1 MAGLRFKLIALLT
14 AATLLLQ
21 AQTPQEII
29 QWGELPSIPDE
40 VGFNGSFIGV
50 HNDVLIM
57 AGGAN
62 FPDKPV
68 WEGGAKQWYDD
79 IYVLESSGPDEYQ
92 WYTSENLKLPQPLGN
107 GVSISTEEGLLC
119 IGGNNSQ
126 GTYAD
131 VFLLKWDANERK
143 TVIEEWPDLP
153 VTLASMGGD
162 IIENI
167 VYVAGGLEESNGPAG
182 KYFFALDLSTK
193 NGSFQFQWK
202 VLDPWPGPA
211 RMNPVVKAQNNGQVE
226 ALYLFSGRNHSPGKE
241 FPHQLHSDVYM
252 YNPKSGEW
260 TRKSDIPSNNTYGI
274 DGGFIGAAPAM
285 RHGGSH
291 ILIFGGAGGSNQHL
305 VKRMEL
311 QAEIKRIEGE
321 ENHLEADSIATRALI
336 DSLNGQIKKLV
347 INTSFSPKILAYHT
361 ITDTWVEAGMFSG
374 PSQAVTSA
382 VLFNGEVI
390 IPGGEIGPGVRT
402 NKVSKGSFKPYTA
415 DFGLVN
421 YITLG
426 AYLALIV
433 WMGWYF
439 SKRNTSSDDY
449 FLGGKRVPWW
459 AAGLSIYATML
470 SAITYL
476 SQPALA
482 FSFDWQV
489 YLGYFG
495 ILIMA
500 PVVILFYLPFYR
512 KLNITTAY
520 EYLEKRF
527 DLPTRMFGS
536 LSFVLFQLARMGI
549 VVYLPA
555 LALST
560 VIGMDIFVAI
570 ILMGILAIIYTVLG
584 GIEAVIWTD
593 VLQVAV
599 LILGLLAGLSFVLI
613 KMGDFSAIVDTAF
626 QDDKLRMFDWR
637 LSTTEV
643 VTWSLFLGSIALNIA
658 PYTADQAVVQRYLT
672 TPTEQEAK
680 KSIWL
685 SGLLAMPAGL
695 LIFGMGTFLYV
706 YFKGHP
712 ELLTIGMENDR
723 IFPLFIANQ
732 LPAGVAGLVIAGI
745 FSASMSSLDSSMHS
759 VSTVITVDF
768 YKRFTKKFT
777 DKSSLSVARWVTV
790 IVGILGTIVACIMA
804 VYPVTSLFFLFQEIV
819 GLFGSAL
826 AGVFILG
833 IFTGRT
839 HGTGALIGAFLS
851 VLVLAY
857 LKYMTQLNFYI
868 YPLIGIPVCVVSGYI
883 ISRIWPAKLKNV
895 KGLSLHTLEQTHHD
909 INL

>member
-1 MAGLRFKLIALLT
+1 MSNVKTLFVLLLLIAFLPVLG
-14 AATLLLQ
+14 Q
-21 AQTPQEII
+21 KDQEII
-29 QWGELPSIPDE
+29 QWSEHPPIPDDI
-40 VGFNGSFIGV
+40 GFNGSFIGV
-50 HNDVLIM
+50 HNNVLIV

-68 WEGGAKQWYDD
+68 WDGGAKQWYDN
-79 IYVLESSGPDEYQ
+79 IYILEPSPSGDYQ
-92 WYTSENLKLPQPLGN
+92 WYTNDNLKLPRRLGY
-107 GVSISTEEGLLC
+107 GVSIQTDDGIIC
-119 IGGNNSQ
+119 IGGNNSE
-126 GTYAD
+126 GTYSD
-131 VFLLKWDANERK
+131 VFLLKWNPAKRELV
-143 TVIEEWPDLP
+143 TEELAALP
-153 VTLASMGGD
+153 VPLAVMGGD
-162 IIENI
+162 KIGNVI
-167 VYVAGGLEESNGPAG
+167 YVAGGQSATTGPATQH
-182 KYFFALDLSTK
+182 FFALDLAQRNTRD
-193 NGSFQFQWK
+193 FQWK
-202 VLDPWPGPA
+202 SLDPWPGPG
-211 RMNPVVKAQNNGQVE
+211 RINPVVVAQNSGQVD
-226 ALYLFSGRNHSPGKE
+226 ALYLFSGRNYSPDDD

-252 YNPKSGEW
+252 YNPKSGTW
-260 TRKSDIPSNNTYGI
+260 IKKSDIPSNDTYGI
-274 DGGFIGAAPAM
+274 DGGFIGAAPAIK
-285 RHGGSH
+285 RGGAH
-291 ILIFGGAGGSNQHL
+291 ILIFGGAGGPNQHL

-311 QAEIKRIEGE
+311 QAEIKKTEDQPE
-321 ENHLEADSIATRALI
+321 LDSIAIQTAI
-336 DSLNGQIKKLV
+336 DSLTSQIKKLV
-347 INTSFSPKILAYHT
+347 MNTSFSPKIWAYHT
-361 ITDTWVEAGMFSG
+361 ITDTWIETGEFSG
-374 PSQAVTSA
+374 LSQAVTSA
-382 VLFNGEVI
+382 VIFNEAVI
-390 IPGGEIGPGVRT
+390 IPGGETGPGVRT
-402 NKVSKGSFKPYTA
+402 NRVSKGSFKPYTA
-415 DFGLVN
+415 NFGLVN

-426 AYLALIV
+426 AYLGLIV

-482 FSFDWQV
+482 FSFDWQA
-489 YLGYFG
+489 YLGYLG

-527 DLPTRMFGS
+527 NLPTRMFGS

-599 LILGLLAGLSFVLI
+599 LILGLVAGLVFIVLEMDDLSGI
-613 KMGDFSAIVDTAF
+613 IQTAV
-626 QDDKLRMFDWR
+626 QDNKLRMFDWR
-637 LSTTEV
+637 FSTTEV

-672 TPTEQEAK
+672 TSSEQEAR

-685 SGLLAMPAGL
+685 SGILAIPAGL

-706 YFKGHP
+706 YFKEHP
-712 ELLTIGMENDR
+712 DLLTIGMENDR

-759 VSTVITVDF
+759 VSTVVTIDF

-777 DKSSLSVARWVTV
+777 DKSSLSVARRVTV

-833 IFTGRT
+833 IFTKRT
-839 HGTGALIGAFLS
+839 HGTGALMGAFLS

-857 LKYMTQLNFYI
+857 LKYLTQLNFYI

-883 ISRIWPAKLKNV
+883 ISRIWPAKLKDLED
-895 KGLSLHTLEQTHHD
+895 LSLHTLQQTR
-909 INL
+909 

>member
-1 MAGLRFKLIALLT
+1 MSIPRTLFVTILLISFLPIYG
-14 AATLLLQ
+14 
-21 AQTPQEII
+21 QTNQEII
-29 QWGELPSIPDE
+29 QWGELPPIPDDK
-40 VGFNGSFIGV
+40 GFNGSFIGV
-50 HNDVLIM
+50 HNNALIV

-68 WEGGAKQWYDD
+68 WEGGAKQWYDN
-79 IYVLESSGPDEYQ
+79 IYVLESTNSEDHQ
-92 WYTSENLKLPQPLGN
+92 WYTDENLKLPQPLAY
-107 GVSISTEEGLLC
+107 GVSINTDNGILC
-119 IGGNNSQ
+119 IGGNNSK
-126 GTYAD
+126 GTYKD
-131 VFLLKWDANERK
+131 VFLLIWD
-143 TVIEEWPDLP
+143 PDKKELSFDKFPPLP
-153 VTLASMGGD
+153 VPLAAMSGD
-162 IIENI
+162 KIGNS
-167 VYVAGGLEESNGPAG
+167 VYVAGGQENLAGPATRH
-182 KYFFALDLSTK
+182 FFTLDLSQRNTAD
-193 NGSFQFQWK
+193 FRWEI
-202 VLDPWPGPA
+202 LEPWPGPA
-211 RMNPVVKAQNNGQVE
+211 RINPVVVAQNSGQVD
-226 ALYLFSGRNHSPGKE
+226 ALYLFSGRDFQPDDKL
-241 FPHQLHSDVYM
+241 PHQLHSDVYM
-252 YNPKSGEW
+252 YNPKSRGW
-260 TRKSDIPSNNTYGI
+260 TQKSDIPSNQTPGI
-274 DGGFIGAAPAM
+274 EGGFIGAAPVIK
-285 RHGGSH
+285 HGGSH
-291 ILIFGGAGGSNQHL
+291 VLIFGGAGGVNQQL
-305 VKRMEL
+305 IKRMEL
-311 QAEIKRIEGE
+311 QLEID
-321 ENHLEADSIATRALI
+321 NLQNYNSNDSIQTAATIKILE
-336 DSLNGQIKKLV
+336 DQITELV
-347 INTSFSPKILAYHT
+347 RNTSFSTTIWAYHT
-361 ITDTWVEAGMFSG
+361 ITDTWVNTGSLSE
-374 PSQAVTSA
+374 PSQAVTTA
-382 VLFNGEVI
+382 VLFHNEIV
-390 IPGGEIGPGVRT
+390 IPGGEVGPGVRT
-402 NKVSKGSFKPYTA
+402 TKVTKGKFIPYTA
-415 DFGLVN
+415 DFGLIN
-421 YITLG
+421 YLTLA
-426 AYLALIV
+426 AYLGLIV

-439 SKRNTSSDDY
+439 SKRNTSADDY

-482 FSFDWQV
+482 FSFDWQA
-489 YLGYFG
+489 YLGYFT

-500 PVVILFYLPFYR
+500 PVVVAFYLPFYR
-512 KLNITTAY
+512 RLNITTAY

-527 DLPTRMFGS
+527 NLATRMFGS
-536 LSFVLFQLARMGI
+536 VSFVLFQLARMGI

-560 VIGMDIFVAI
+560 VIGMDIYVAI

-613 KMGDFSAIVDTAF
+613 EMDDFSGIIETAF

-637 LSTTEV
+637 LSTTEI
-643 VTWSLFLGSIALNIA
+643 VTWSLFLGSVALNIA

-672 TPTEQEAK
+672 TPSEQDAK

-685 SGLLAMPAGL
+685 SGLLAVPAGL

-712 ELLTIGMENDR
+712 ELMNIGMENDR

-759 VSTVITVDF
+759 VSTVVTVDF
-768 YKRFTKKFT
+768 YKRFSLKFT

-790 IVGILGTIVACIMA
+790 IVGILGTMVACVM
-804 VYPVTSLFFLFQEIV
+804 VLYPVSSLFFLFQEIV

-833 IFTGRT
+833 IFTTRA
-839 HGTGALIGAFLS
+839 HGNGALAGAFLS

-868 YPLIGIPVCVVSGYI
+868 YPIIGIPVCVIGGYL
-883 ISRIWPAKLKNV
+883 ISRIWPV
-895 KGLSLHTLEQTHHD
+895 KMQDLENLSLSTLKK
-909 INL
+909 IS

>member
-1 MAGLRFKLIALLT
+1 LRFKLITLLT
-14 AATLLLQ
+14 AATLLVQ

-29 QWGELPSIPDE
+29 QWEELPSIPDAI
-40 VGFNGSFIGV
+40 GYNGSFIGI
-50 HNDVLIM
+50 HNNALIV

-68 WEGGAKQWYDD
+68 WEGGAKQWHDN
-79 IYVLESSGPDEYQ
+79 IYVLESSQSGDYH
-92 WYTSENLKLPQPLGN
+92 WYTHENLKLSQPLAN

-119 IGGNNSQ
+119 IGGNNTR
-126 GTYAD
+126 GTYKD
-131 VFLLKWDANERK
+131 VFLLKWNSDERS
-143 TVIEEWPDLP
+143 VAIEKLPDLP
-153 VTLASMGGD
+153 MPLAAMGGD
-162 IIENI
+162 IVDNT
-167 VYVAGGLEESNGPAG
+167 VYVAGGLEKTSGSAG
-182 KYFFALDLSTK
+182 KYFFELDLSKKSNST
-193 NGSFQFQWK
+193 QFKWEQ
-202 VLDPWPGPA
+202 LDPWPGPA
-211 RMNPVVKAQNNGQVE
+211 RMNPVVRAQNNGQVE
-226 ALYLFSGRNHSPGKE
+226 ALYLFSGRNYTPDQE
-241 FPHQLHSDVYM
+241 IPHQLYSDVYM
-252 YNPKSGEW
+252 YNPKSGKW
-260 TRKSDIPSNNTYGI
+260 TQKSDIPSNGTYGI
-274 DGGFIGAAPAM
+274 DGGFMGAAPAI

-291 ILIFGGAGGSNQHL
+291 ILIFGGAGGPNQNL
-305 VKRMEL
+305 VKRMQV
-311 QAEIKRIEGE
+311 QAQIDRIEEKPIADTVGR
-321 ENHLEADSIATRALI
+321 ADSLRI
-336 DSLNGQIKKLV
+336 LNDQLKQLV
-347 INTSFSPKILAYHT
+347 RNTSFSTTIWAYHT
-361 ITDTWVEAGMFSG
+361 ITDTWVRAGSLPG
-374 PSQAVTSA
+374 PSQVVTSA
-382 VLFNGEVI
+382 VIFNDQIV
-390 IPGGEIGPGVRT
+390 IPGGEISPGVRT
-402 NKVSKGSFKPYTA
+402 TQVISGTFKPYTA
-415 DFGLVN
+415 NFGLVN
-421 YITLG
+421 YITLA
-426 AYLALIV
+426 AYLGLIV

-439 SKRNTSSDDY
+439 SKRNTSSEDF

-482 FSFDWQV
+482 FSFDWQA
-489 YLGYFG
+489 YLGYFT

-500 PVVILFYLPFYR
+500 PVVVAFYLPFYR
-512 KLNITTAY
+512 RLNITTAY

-527 DLPTRMFGS
+527 DLATRMFGS
-536 LSFVLFQLARMGI
+536 VSFVLFQLARMGI

-560 VIGMDIFVAI
+560 VIGMDIFAAI
-570 ILMGILAIIYTVLG
+570 ILMGVLAIIYTVLG

-599 LILGLLAGLSFVLI
+599 LILGLVAGLSYVLLEI
-613 KMGDFSAIVDTAF
+613 GSFSSILDAAV
-626 QDDKLRMFDWR
+626 QDQKLRMFDWR

-672 TPTEQEAK
+672 TPTEHEAK

-685 SGLLAMPAGL
+685 SGLLAVPAGL

-712 ELLTIGMENDR
+712 ELLNIGMENDR

-759 VSTVITVDF
+759 VATVVTVDF
-768 YKRFTKKFT
+768 FQRFKKKLT
-777 DKSSLSVARWVTV
+777 DKSSLSTARWVTI

-804 VYPVTSLFFLFQEIV
+804 IYPVTSLFFLFQEIV

-833 IFTGRT
+833 IFTKRA
-839 HGTGALIGAFLS
+839 HGAGALLGALVS
-851 VLVLAY
+851 VLMLAY
-857 LKYMTQLNFYI
+857 IKYLTQLNFYI
-868 YPLIGIPVCVVSGYI
+868 YPLIGIPVCVIGGYL
-883 ISRIWPAKLKNV
+883 ISRIWPYKLKDLTN
-895 KGLSLHTLEQTHHD
+895 LSLHTLPK
-909 INL
+909 NPL